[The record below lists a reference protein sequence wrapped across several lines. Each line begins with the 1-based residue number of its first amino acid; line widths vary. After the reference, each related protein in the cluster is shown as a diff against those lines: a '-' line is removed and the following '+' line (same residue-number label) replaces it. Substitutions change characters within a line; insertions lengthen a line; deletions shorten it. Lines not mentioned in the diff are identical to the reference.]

1 MAFSPLSLWERARV
15 RVSALKLDH
24 LQTGTLAMPTALYRL
39 ILALL
44 LWLPLA
50 AHADDASDF
59 AAANLP
65 QQVKLLES
73 WAAQPDP
80 ARTELIMALQHG
92 QITVDGQPKTVRLNN
107 RLRGL
112 IDTALASHQLLSAD
126 PTLRLSAAQ
135 QLQ

>member
-80 ARTELIMALQHG
+80 ARTELIMALQQG
-92 QITVDGQPKTVRLNN
+92 QITVDGQPTQDGVRAVSPGDG
-107 RLRGL
+107 RGARYVKDVVSVE
-112 IDTALASHQLLSAD
+112 I
-126 PTLRLSAAQ
+126 R
-135 QLQ
+135 